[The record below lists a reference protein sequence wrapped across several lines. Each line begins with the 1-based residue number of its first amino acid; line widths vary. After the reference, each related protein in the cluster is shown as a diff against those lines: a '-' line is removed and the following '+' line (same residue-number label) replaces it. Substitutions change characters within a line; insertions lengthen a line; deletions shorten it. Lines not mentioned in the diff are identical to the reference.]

1 MPEIPGHS
9 HGSRHPVCVIGM
21 TLHDDLT
28 FDHRQVDD
36 FLSNG
41 FLVSELPFGKEA
53 ERIAAIIDR
62 VSFLANSLLQ
72 AIKVPVF
79 EQAKKIGR
87 AHV

>member
-41 FLVSELPFGKEA
+41 FLVSELPF
-53 ERIAAIIDR
+53 
-62 VSFLANSLLQ
+62 
-72 AIKVPVF
+72 
-79 EQAKKIGR
+79 
-87 AHV
+87 